1 MASEGVLTQMRAE
14 DIEGL
19 RALISQVILE
29 ERDKLVPASILQD
42 VEEIKRSPVGAV
54 IRMEEAILH
63 LKEGL
68 AELKRTTATKEE
80 LRSLQ
85 QVMEAR
91 FGEVESRFGQVDERI
106 TGLQQVT
113 EARFGQVD
121 ERITGLQQMMEARF
135 DEMGKRINILRL
147 AFFAFL
153 ALQVAILVKLFLP

>member
-1 MASEGVLTQMRAE
+1 MASEAVLTRTRAE

-29 ERDKLVPASILQD
+29 ERDKIIPVSILQD
-42 VEEIKRSPVGAV
+42 VEKIKRSPVGAV
-54 IRMEEAILH
+54 IRMEGAILH
-63 LKEGL
+63 LQEDV
-68 AELKRTTATKEE
+68 AELKHTMATKEE

-91 FGEVESRFGQVDERI
+91 FGQVDERI
-106 TGLQQVT
+106 TGLQQVMV
-113 EARFGQVD
+113 ARF
-121 ERITGLQQMMEARF
+121 E
-135 DEMGKRINILRL
+135 EMGKRINVLRL

>member
-1 MASEGVLTQMRAE
+1 MASEAVLTRTRAE

-29 ERDKLVPASILQD
+29 ERDKIIPVSILQD
-42 VEEIKRSPVGAV
+42 VEKIKRSPVGAV
-54 IRMEEAILH
+54 IRMEGAILR
-63 LKEGL
+63 LQEDV

-91 FGEVESRFGQVDERI
+91 FGQMDERI

-121 ERITGLQQMMEARF
+121 ERITGLQQVMEVRF
-135 DEMGKRINILRL
+135 GEINRRINGTFGILITL
-147 AFFAFL
+147 II
-153 ALQVAILVKLFLP
+153 AILIKLFLG

>member
-1 MASEGVLTQMRAE
+1 MANEAVLTRTKAE

-29 ERDKLVPASILQD
+29 ERDKIVPVSILQD

-54 IRMEEAILH
+54 IRMEGAILH
-63 LKEGL
+63 LQEDV
-68 AELKRTTATKEE
+68 AELKRGMALMATKEE

-91 FGEVESRFGQVDERI
+91 FGQVDERI
-106 TGLQQVT
+106 TGLQQVA

-121 ERITGLQQMMEARF
+121 ERIAGLQQVMVARF
-135 DEMGKRINILRL
+135 EEMGKRINILRL

>member
-1 MASEGVLTQMRAE
+1 MASEAVLTRMRAE

-29 ERDKLVPASILQD
+29 ERDKLVSVSILQD

-54 IRMEEAILH
+54 IRMEEGILH
-63 LKEGL
+63 LKEDV

-106 TGLQQVT
+106 TGLQQVM
-113 EARFGQVD
+113 EVRFG
-121 ERITGLQQMMEARF
+121 EINR
-135 DEMGKRINILRL
+135 RINGTFGILITL
-147 AFFAFL
+147 II
-153 ALQVAILVKLFLP
+153 AILIKLFLG